1 MSNEHI
7 SVCEIFSKL
16 TIDSPERRQWRC
28 CGVVVVN
35 FEQILHIVLALTL
48 LTFINTGW
56 VIRL

>member
-1 MSNEHI
+1 MNTFQF
-7 SVCEIFSKL
+7 EIFSKL

-35 FEQILHIVLALTL
+35 FEQILHIVLVLTL